1 MIAGGADWM
10 LWLTWAVSGLGLGL
24 LVASLAQ
31 RADAIRRQR
40 MQDAGIVLIFGGV
53 LARVAMEPERSTV
66 DWLLA
71 GLALIYIPLSLWRLS
86 RTQSHIEGD
95 DPQ

>member
-1 MIAGGADWM
+1 MTASTGELM
-10 LWLTWAVSGLGLGL
+10 LWVTWAVSGLGLGL
-24 LVASLAQ
+24 LVSSLMQ

-53 LARVAMEPERSTV
+53 LARVAMEPERTTL
-66 DWLLA
+66 DWMLA

-86 RTQSHIEGD
+86 RTQRHIEGD
-95 DPQ
+95 NPQ